1 MYLKHKNWEVTL
13 QLELIAHS
21 DGEAAVMG
29 WGIIFSIIHAS
40 EAEIVAGIK
49 SDTFIFV
56 GKAYGDAE
64 DYTLADI
71 RTLDTKLGKEVVC

>member
-1 MYLKHKNWEVTL
+1 MKRRIQLRIFLKSK
-13 QLELIAHS
+13 LIAHS
-21 DGEAAVMG
+21 DGDAAVTG
-29 WGIIFSIIHAS
+29 WGIIFGIIHAS

-71 RTLDTKLGKEVVC
+71 